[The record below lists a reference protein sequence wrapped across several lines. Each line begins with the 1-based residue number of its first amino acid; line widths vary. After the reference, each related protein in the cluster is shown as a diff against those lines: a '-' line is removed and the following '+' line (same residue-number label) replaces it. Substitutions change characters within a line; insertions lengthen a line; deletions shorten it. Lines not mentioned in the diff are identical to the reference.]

1 MLRDAFPRVPRIA
14 ITLGSGLGELVE
26 AVEEPISVPF
36 GDVEPLPSAG
46 VAGHG
51 GRFVFGVLSGVDVVL
66 QAGRVHGYEGYA
78 PDVVAAPVRLLAT
91 LGVETLIFTN
101 AAGGIRGDLR
111 PGDLF
116 LIEDQIHGAL
126 ISPLAGPVRSGESRF
141 PDMSTP
147 FDPGLRRALKDA
159 ALSEGVE
166 LSEGT
171 YASLHGPS
179 YETAAEV
186 RMLARLGADV
196 VGMSTTAEVI
206 VAQALGLR
214 VAGLSL
220 VTNRAT
226 GLSAEPLSH
235 ADVLRIGRAATERA
249 ERLLRAAVAQLG
261 VTSTLLGQSTG
272 AK

>member
-1 MLRDAFPRVPRIA
+1 M
-14 ITLGSGLGELVE
+14 
-26 AVEEPISVPF
+26 
-36 GDVEPLPSAG
+36 SA
-46 VAGHG
+46 
-51 GRFVFGVLSGVDVVL
+51 
-66 QAGRVHGYEGYA
+66 
-78 PDVVAAPVRLLAT
+78 
-91 LGVETLIFTN
+91 
-101 AAGGIRGDLR
+101 
-111 PGDLF
+111 
-116 LIEDQIHGAL
+116 
-126 ISPLAGPVRSGESRF
+126 
-141 PDMSTP
+141 P

-206 VAQALGLR
+206 VARALGVR

-235 ADVLRIGRAATERA
+235 ADVLRIGRAASERA
-249 ERLLRAAVAQLG
+249 ERLLRATVAQLG
-261 VTSTLLGQSTG
+261 ATSTLRGQSTG